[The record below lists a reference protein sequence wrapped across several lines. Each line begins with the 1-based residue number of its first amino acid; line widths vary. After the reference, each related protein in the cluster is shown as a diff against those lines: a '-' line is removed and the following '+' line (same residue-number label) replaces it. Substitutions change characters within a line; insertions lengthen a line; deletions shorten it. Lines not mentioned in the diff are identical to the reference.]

1 MASTQNH
8 PAPLFSWTQR
18 LLRVWRH
25 LWQNESHQAVPDAVA
40 LRLQTALSQGELAH
54 LGEVRICIE
63 AALPLNQVWAA
74 DSELLWQ
81 RTLRARAVHWFS
93 QLQVWDTAHNSGVLI
108 HLVLAE
114 RHIEIVADRGLA
126 VHVSPQ
132 QWQKVVQALAEH
144 LRQGAFEAGLSAA
157 LHAVNE
163 LLRAH
168 VGAAGTGRANP
179 NELPDVVVR
188 V

>member
-1 MASTQNH
+1 MASTPH
-8 PAPLFSWTQR
+8 PSTLHFSWTQR

-25 LWQNESHQAVPDAVA
+25 LWQSESHRVVSDAVA
-40 LRLQTALSQGELAH
+40 LRLQAALSQGELAH
-54 LGEVRICIE
+54 LGEVRICVE

-74 DSELLWQ
+74 DSDARLQ

-93 QLQVWDTAHNSGVLI
+93 RLQVWDTAHNSGVLI
-108 HLVLAE
+108 HLLLAE

-126 VHVSPQ
+126 AHVSPE
-132 QWQKVVQALAEH
+132 QWQEVVRALAEH

-157 LHAVNE
+157 LQAVHA
-163 LLRAH
+163 LLRTH
-168 VGAAGTGRANP
+168 VGNAGAGGANP